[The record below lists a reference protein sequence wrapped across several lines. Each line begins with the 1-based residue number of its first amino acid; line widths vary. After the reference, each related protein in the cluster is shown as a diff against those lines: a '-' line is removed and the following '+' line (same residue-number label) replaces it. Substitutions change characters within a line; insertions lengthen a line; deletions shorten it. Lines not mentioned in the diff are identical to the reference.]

1 MKIDITSTDDD
12 GIEIN
17 ASYTG
22 NFEYE
27 EDIQEFLIL
36 VLRFLIKTGANI
48 PEEITDELEKY

>member
-1 MKIDITSTDDD
+1 MKIDFTSTDED
-12 GIEIN
+12 GIQLN

-36 VLRFLIKTGANI
+36 VLKFLIKTGANI
-48 PEEITDELEKY
+48 PEEIIEELEKY

>member
-1 MKIDITSTDDD
+1 MKINLTATDED
-12 GIEIN
+12 GIQMN

-36 VLRFLIKTGANI
+36 VLRFLIKTGADI
-48 PEEITDELEKY
+48 PEEVIKELEKY

>member
-1 MKIDITSTDDD
+1 MKIDFTATDED
-12 GIEIN
+12 GIQIN

-48 PEEITDELEKY
+48 PEEIIEELEKY

>member
-1 MKIDITSTDDD
+1 MKIDLTATDED
-12 GIEIN
+12 GIQMN

-36 VLRFLIKTGANI
+36 VLRFLIKTGADI
-48 PEEITDELEKY
+48 PEELVEELKKY

>member
-12 GIEIN
+12 GIEMN
-17 ASYTG
+17 ASYSG

-36 VLRFLIKTGANI
+36 VLRFLIKTGAKI
-48 PEEITDELEKY
+48 PEEIVEELEKY

>member
-12 GIEIN
+12 GIEMN
-17 ASYTG
+17 ASYSG

-36 VLRFLIKTGANI
+36 VLRFLIKTGAKI

>member
-1 MKIDITSTDDD
+1 MKIDFTATDED
-12 GIEIN
+12 GIQLS

-36 VLRFLIKTGANI
+36 VLRFLIKTGAKI

>member
-1 MKIDITSTDDD
+1 MKIDFTSTDED
-12 GIEIN
+12 GIQIN